1 MNNANIHIENIEEL
15 CDKLRDYTVNS
26 KVEYWID
33 GEECYIDIT
42 QENSV
47 TGNST
52 NWSFCIDFGTNKVYE
67 LEPYGNDLD
76 SFSSDNEI
84 YDIIKRCLRGDTS
97 TPNKDHAARK
107 GIRVGALPRINQSRR
122 PIKSG
127 KFQVG
132 YFDEGEE
139 WLKTVVADNK
149 DEAIKMVKDEFPT
162 CEIKDCVELSDNGLE
177 MYEFE
182 AVPQETGKSLDLTT
196 DRFEPKADW
205 GNWGEFTD
213 NSRELET
220 KLYKVLEEKGLY
232 PEDIIAKEKDGVT
245 KVYIDI
251 GGDWKHEHGYLNYV
265 MTEELGYMEIDRK
278 ELYDDFFTEDNGGDS
293 YKARH
298 VYIMF
303 PDLKEFNKMRGINN
317 SRKSIK
323 SASGKGINVFGILAT
338 IKKQLEDLCINE
350 ELDSKLEDYVKKAI
364 SAVRAAREQAYGF
377 NGYFEG
383 LSQSRKPVKSSNR
396 ADLIKQLEDNPN
408 KDNLPPAMFY
418 SYLSKYAKERGYSF
432 EDTKDWTVKEWLM
445 FLNSYEG
452 KKKIKSGYYNDYENH
467 PDGGGT
473 CDYCG
478 TEIAPGDGYESD
490 FQSSQDTAAYYL
502 YIALGGDEN
511 YAYQVTENWY
521 DFVRWLRCADED
533 IDEDWLQ
540 DAVNDICEIAFG
552 DDDGYMCSQCL
563 DKRIKEAAQKWVDE
577 NW

>member
-52 NWSFCIDFGTNKVYE
+52 TWSFCIDFGTNKVYE

-107 GIRVGALPRINQSRR
+107 GIHVGALPRINQSRR

-132 YFDEGEE
+132 YFDDGEE

-162 CEIKDCVELSDNGLE
+162 CEIKDCVEINESNIE
-177 MYEFE
+177 VYEFE
-182 AVPQETGKSLDLTT
+182 NPDEVENPNNSLDLTT
-196 DRFEPKADW
+196 DKYEPKADW
-205 GNWGEFTD
+205 RWGEFTD
-213 NSRELET
+213 NGKALERELYE
-220 KLYKVLEEKGLY
+220 KLREKGLH
-232 PEDIIAKEKDGVT
+232 PEEIMVKEKDGVT
-245 KVYIDI
+245 KVYINI
-251 GGDWKHEHGYLNYV
+251 GGDWKHEHGYLNHV
-265 MTEELGYMEIDRK
+265 MTDELGYMEIDRK
-278 ELYDDFFTEDNGGDS
+278 QLYDDFYTEDRGGDS

-317 SRKSIK
+317 SRKPVK
-323 SASGKGINVFGILAT
+323 SASGKGTNVFGILAN

-383 LSQSRKPVKSSNR
+383 LSQSRKPVKS
-396 ADLIKQLEDNPN
+396 
-408 KDNLPPAMFY
+408 
-418 SYLSKYAKERGYSF
+418 
-432 EDTKDWTVKEWLM
+432 
-445 FLNSYEG
+445 
-452 KKKIKSGYYNDYENH
+452 GYYNDFVNH

-502 YIALGGDEN
+502 YIALGGDED

-521 DFVRWLRCADED
+521 DFVRWLRGADED
-533 IDEDWLQ
+533 IDLDWLQ

-552 DDDGYMCSQCL
+552 EDDGYMCSQCL